1 MVLLS
6 MTMTSN
12 EHSKHHVLLF
22 QPNVLKSQNLL
33 KIVYTDQYKF
43 NTTRNH
49 NMPKSPLMQA
59 QRLEKY
65 KISYERFNT
74 EHTNLLAAGF
84 TSEQAES
91 LVIRQ
96 SSTYTVAAVINNYKA
111 LLQQPYALTHQQI
124 ITIAGHDGGSKNIE
138 VVQAAYQ
145 PLKDLG
151 FTAEQVVKIAGNIGG
166 SKNIEAVQAAYQPL
180 KDLGFTAEQVVKI
193 VGHGGGSK
201 NIEAV
206 QAAYQPLKDLGFNAD
221 QVVKIAGHDGGSKN
235 IEAVKNHY
243 KALIDKGYN
252 KEKLVSMVARNSG
265 SKRIYDIIEQSHS
278 EDNIA
283 NFLFFLNNLSL
294 RIRLPHNA
302 I

>member
-151 FTAEQVVKIAGNIGG
+151 FTAEQVVKI
-166 SKNIEAVQAAYQPL
+166 
-180 KDLGFTAEQVVKI
+180 